1 MRLSRQ
7 AIAIE
12 LIDTFEEYARRCN
25 KVLVQLYNSD
35 HATKS
40 LLYSVFCDTI
50 QSESLFYDVNQKRKL
65 NEAQMCGN

>member
-12 LIDTFEEYARRCN
+12 LINTFEEYARGCN
-25 KVLVQLYNSD
+25 TVLVQLYNSD

-40 LLYSVFCDTI
+40 LLYSVFCDTV
-50 QSESLFYDVNQKRKL
+50 L
-65 NEAQMCGN
+65 